1 MNQSKSIKCKITAG
15 IIMVFLISLISVK
28 THAERPNCTV
38 TLDDG
43 IYKCYGESSE
53 CVINDH
59 IRCKGTNLVV
69 FHPDTPE

>member
-1 MNQSKSIKCKITAG
+1 MNHFKSINCRIAAIL
-15 IIMVFLISLISVK
+15 IIAILMAFISVK
-28 THAERPNCTV
+28 TYADRPNCTV

-53 CVINDH
+53 CEINEY
-59 IRCKGTNLVV
+59 ISCKGTSLVV